1 MVGQKTLTSSTE
13 EKQTK
18 GGGEH
23 STAVENHAQPVKESR
38 GKNTVISTENS
49 DGKTPHISKLE
60 NNLEIKKYFK
70 FLKNVL
76 IKRCCVFI

>member
-13 EKQTK
+13 ENKRRR
-18 GGGEH
+18 EH

-38 GKNTVISTENS
+38 GKNTVTSTENS

-76 IKRCCVFI
+76 IKRRCVFI